1 MFNTIPRKYKLGFS
15 NGEEII
21 VTAFDANDAF
31 TQALFQINIEEGEK
45 VKVVLFE
52 AYMISSEEFTN
63 NINNL
68 IGNLFKELKTND
80 NKDN

>member
-1 MFNTIPRKYKLGFS
+1 MLFAHKISGMS